1 MVSGKSSGRR
11 NLKPILYG
19 IISWIVIFLLF
30 SVLLIVYRQL
40 ATQNLTQTTI
50 FQSSGLFIIL
60 IFFIGG
66 LITGYNSRGYIRGI
80 LNGAFVG
87 LIVML
92 IPSITTSFIVQLY
105 IIAIL
110 TGAIGGLI
118 GVFGYNITSG
128 KKERIGID

>member
-11 NLKPILYG
+11 NVKPLLYG
-19 IISWIVIFLLF
+19 IISWIIIFLLF

-50 FQSSGLFIIL
+50 LQNSGLFIIL

-66 LITGYNSRGYIRGI
+66 LITGYNSRGYLRGI

-92 IPSITTSFIVQLY
+92 IPSITNSFIIQFY
-105 IIAIL
+105 IIAIV

-118 GVFGYNITSG
+118 GFFVYNMIYG
-128 KKERIGID
+128 KRERVRLE

>member
-19 IISWIVIFLLF
+19 IISWIVVFLLF
-30 SVLLIVYRQL
+30 SVILIVYRRL
-40 ATQNLTQTTI
+40 ASQNLTQTTI
-50 FQSSGLFIIL
+50 LQSSGLFIIL

-66 LITGYNSRGYIRGI
+66 LITGYNSRGYIQGI

-92 IPSITTSFIVQLY
+92 IPSITNSFIIQFYV
-105 IIAIL
+105 IAII
-110 TGAIGGLI
+110 TGAIGGLL
-118 GVFGYNITSG
+118 GVFGYRITYG
-128 KKERIGID
+128 KKERIDVG

>member
-1 MVSGKSSGRR
+1 MVSGKSSGQR
-11 NLKPILYG
+11 NVKPILYG

-92 IPSITTSFIVQLY
+92 IPSITNSFIIQLY

-118 GVFGYNITSG
+118 GVFGYNITSR
-128 KKERIGID
+128 KKKG